1 MKMSMKQSV
10 KGSMMARMKENNR
23 WYREPF
29 VWLLIAFPFTAVIAG
44 FVTLG
49 LAVTSD
55 DGLVEDDYYRRGK
68 EINRVLAR
76 DQAAATR
83 GLEGRAELD
92 DARHQL
98 LVRLTAREPAAIPDN
113 VELKFLHATRA
124 GIDRTLI
131 LPRQSDGTYQA
142 PLPELAQGHW
152 NVQLAAQDWR
162 LVGSLR
168 VPGERGLDLHP
179 SLP

>member
-1 MKMSMKQSV
+1 MHRKND
-10 KGSMMARMKENNR
+10 KEHVNP

-29 VWLLIAFPFTAVIAG
+29 VWLLIAFPLTAVIAG
-44 FVTLG
+44 FITLG
-49 LAVTSD
+49 LAISSD
-55 DGLVEDDYYRRGK
+55 DGVVEDDYYLRGK

-83 GLEGRAELD
+83 GLQGRVELD
-92 DARHQL
+92 DASQQL
-98 LVRLTAREPAAIPDN
+98 LIQLTARAQATIPDN
-113 VELKFLHATRA
+113 VELKFLHATRS
-124 GIDRTLI
+124 GIDRILI
-131 LPRQSDGTYQA
+131 LARQSDGSYRA

-162 LVGSLR
+162 LVGSLYN
-168 VPGERGLDLHP
+168 PGERGIDLRP

>member
-1 MKMSMKQSV
+1 MTRSMEKKTKSI
-10 KGSMMARMKENNR
+10 NP

-29 VWLLIAFPFTAVIAG
+29 VWLLIAFPLTAVIAG
-44 FVTLG
+44 FITLG
-49 LAVTSD
+49 LAISSD

-76 DQAAATR
+76 DQAAATH
-83 GLEGRAELD
+83 GLEGRVELD
-92 DARHQL
+92 DAQHQL
-98 LVRLTAREPAAIPDN
+98 LIRLSARESATIADN

-124 GIDRTLI
+124 GVDKTLI
-131 LPRQSDGTYQA
+131 LARQPDGSYHA

-162 LVGSLR
+162 LVGSLF
-168 VPGERGLDLHP
+168 VPGARGFDIRP

>member
-1 MKMSMKQSV
+1 MNPKPS
-10 KGSMMARMKENNR
+10 ATP

-29 VWLLIAFPFTAVIAG
+29 VWLLIALPSTAVIAS
-44 FVTLG
+44 FITLG
-49 LAVTSD
+49 LAISSD
-55 DGLVEDDYYRRGK
+55 DGVVEDDYYLRGK

-83 GLEGRAELD
+83 GLQGRVELD
-92 DARHQL
+92 DAQHQL
-98 LVRLTAREPAAIPDN
+98 LIRLTASAQATIPDN
-113 VELKFLHATRA
+113 VELKFLHATRS
-124 GIDRTLI
+124 GIDQIMI
-131 LPRQSDGTYQA
+131 LARQSDGSYRA
-142 PLPELAQGHW
+142 PLPELAPGHW

-168 VPGERGLDLHP
+168 VPGERGLDLRP

>member
-1 MKMSMKQSV
+1 MTPNPKPV
-10 KGSMMARMKENNR
+10 TR

-29 VWLLIAFPFTAVIAG
+29 VWLLIALPLTAVIAG

-49 LAVTSD
+49 LAITSD
-55 DGLVEDDYYRRGK
+55 DGVVEDDYYRRGK
-68 EINRVLAR
+68 EINLVLAR
-76 DQAAATR
+76 DQAAAAR
-83 GLEGRAELD
+83 GLQGHIELD
-92 DARHQL
+92 DATHQL
-98 LVRLTAREPAAIPDN
+98 QLRLSARDPAAIADN

-124 GIDRTLI
+124 GVDKTLI
-131 LPRQSDGTYQA
+131 LARQSDGSYRV

-152 NVQLAAQDWR
+152 NVQLVAQDWR

-168 VPGERGLDLHP
+168 IPKEHGLDLRP

>member
-1 MKMSMKQSV
+1 MTSMHTKHD
-10 KGSMMARMKENNR
+10 KEHVR

-29 VWLLIAFPFTAVIAG
+29 VWLLITFPLTAVVAG
-44 FVTLG
+44 FITLG
-49 LAVTSD
+49 LAISSD
-55 DGLVEDDYYRRGK
+55 DGVVEDDYYLRGK

-83 GLEGRAELD
+83 GLQGRVELD
-92 DARHQL
+92 DASQQL
-98 LVRLTAREPAAIPDN
+98 LIHLTARAQAAIADN
-113 VELKFLHATRA
+113 VEIKFLHATRS
-124 GIDRTLI
+124 GIDRILI
-131 LPRQSDGTYQA
+131 LARQPDGSYRA
-142 PLPELAQGHW
+142 PLPALAQGHW

-168 VPGERGLDLHP
+168 IPNEHGLDLRP